1 MEKYLDITEP
11 RYSEIFL
18 PVAWF
23 CYVTLYSAVY
33 FGTDIVSRR
42 LLQFCCNGL
51 QGLKWIKTY
60 RPATRYRTHS
70 DQISTRLIQIM
81 KLTKNVTLK

>member
-11 RYSEIFL
+11 RYSEQFL
-18 PVAWF
+18 PVPWF

-42 LLQFCCNGL
+42 LSVAILLEWVARIENGL
-51 QGLKWIKTY
+51 KLIGQQQDTGHT
-60 RPATRYRTHS
+60 ATR
-70 DQISTRLIQIM
+70 
-81 KLTKNVTLK
+81 

>member
-11 RYSEIFL
+11 RYSEQFL
-18 PVAWF
+18 PVPWF

-42 LLQFCCNGL
+42 LLQFCWNGL
-51 QGLKWIKTY
+51 QGLKM
-60 RPATRYRTHS
+60 
-70 DQISTRLIQIM
+70 D
-81 KLTKNVTLK
+81 

>member
-1 MEKYLDITEP
+1 MEKCLDITEP
-11 RYSEIFL
+11 RYSEQFL

-42 LLQFCCNGL
+42 LLQ
-51 QGLKWIKTY
+51 WVARIEM
-60 RPATRYRTHS
+60 
-70 DQISTRLIQIM
+70 D
-81 KLTKNVTLK
+81 